1 MYNAKPTVAQARVT
15 AGANSAD
22 AEDRGMHYD
31 PATKSW
37 TATNLGESHEDGV
50 IIPETAMNGTN
61 TVGSLVP
68 TYTYW
73 AGDSHRCGVICYVI
87 DLSTNKADPSY
98 KPFILNK
105 QSRGLKLSAMAK
117 DG

>member
-1 MYNAKPTVAQARVT
+1 MN
-15 AGANSAD
+15 
-22 AEDRGMHYD
+22 
-31 PATKSW
+31 
-37 TATNLGESHEDGV
+37 DGV

-98 KPFILNK
+98 KPFILINN
-105 QSRGLKLSAMAK
+105 QEDSNFQPWAK